1 MTDYHLAP
9 AAGAKRILVCFDF
22 EGSYGMPHKG
32 VPYDLTRGTNVILE
46 ELERQQASAV
56 FFVVGRM
63 IEEHPDIVQAIAAAG
78 HEIGL
83 HGYEHDS
90 LARYDAD
97 ALALLDKNLARVG
110 SLLEDMTGSRPRAF
124 RAPYLLWPNFYRD
137 EIYTMLKD
145 QGFRWVSN
153 RHVQYP
159 VQLLRPR
166 PDKIPIPYAWRASD
180 GSPRLARNRLLLGL
194 LNARMVMN
202 ETFDD
207 SRLARFRWLLGTRP
221 PFTRDGMTEVPI
233 HVPLDCDLVGLPQPS
248 EDTPQETLDYARAVV
263 RAGATAPGGLTTITF
278 HDWLVTGG
286 NRIVLLR
293 EALAAARQAGSAIS
307 TISQSPEWLPEIA
320 ASGGI

>member
-1 MTDYHLAP
+1 VTDYHRPRSAE
-9 AAGAKRILVCFDF
+9 AKRILVCFDF
-22 EGSYGMPHKG
+22 EGSYGMPHKE
-32 VPYDLTRGTNVILE
+32 VPYDLTRGTDIILE

-63 IEEHPDIVQAIAAAG
+63 VEEHPDVVQAIAAAG

-90 LARYDAD
+90 LARYDAA
-97 ALALLDKNLARVG
+97 ALALLDKNLDRVG
-110 SLLEDMTGSRPRAF
+110 SLLEDMTGTRPRVF

-137 EIYTMLKD
+137 EIYTMLRD

-153 RHVQYP
+153 RHVRYP

-166 PDKIPIPYAWRASD
+166 PDKIPVPYMWRASD
-180 GSPRLARNRLLLGL
+180 GSPRLDRNRLLLGL

-202 ETFDD
+202 ETFDY
-207 SRLARFRWLLGTRP
+207 SRTARFRWLLGTRG

-233 HVPLDCDLVGLPQPS
+233 HVPLDCDLIGLPRPG
-248 EDTPQETLDYARAVV
+248 EDTPQETLDYARAVI

-286 NRIVLLR
+286 NRILLLR
-293 EALAAARQAGSAIS
+293 EALAAAREAGSAIS
-307 TISQSPEWLPEIA
+307 TISQSPDWLPEIT
-320 ASGGI
+320 ASDAS

>member
-1 MTDYHLAP
+1 
-9 AAGAKRILVCFDF
+9 
-22 EGSYGMPHKG
+22 MPHKG

-63 IEEHPDIVQAIAAAG
+63 IEEHPDVVQAIAAAG

-153 RHVQYP
+153 RHVRYP
-159 VQLLRPR
+159 AELLRPR

-202 ETFDD
+202 ETFDP
-207 SRLARFRWLLGTRP
+207 SRAARFRWLLDTRG
-221 PFTRDGMTEVPI
+221 PFTRHGMNEVPI
-233 HVPLDCDLVGLPQPS
+233 HVPLDCDLIGLPRPS
-248 EDTPQETLDYARAVV
+248 EDTPPETLDYARAII
-263 RAGATAPGGLTTITF
+263 REGATGPGGLTTITF

-293 EALAAARQAGSAIS
+293 DALDAARAAGSTIS
-307 TISQSPEWLPEIA
+307 TISQSPDWLPEILA
-320 ASGGI
+320 TA